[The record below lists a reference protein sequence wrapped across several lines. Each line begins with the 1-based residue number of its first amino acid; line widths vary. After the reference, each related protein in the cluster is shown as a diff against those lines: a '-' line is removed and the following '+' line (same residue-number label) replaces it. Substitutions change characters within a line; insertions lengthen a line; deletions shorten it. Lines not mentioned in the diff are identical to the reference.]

1 MAGKTQKILWQTR
14 DLIAAI
20 VLIMV
25 VLSLLHTGKT
35 GIQGFIAATDKP
47 SAIYGDFHDYYYP
60 AGRMISRVAQPL
72 GGYFY
77 TPSFALLLPPF
88 TPESYE
94 KASIRWQLLQHCGIF
109 LLLFLPAIW
118 LAGRGGRKIWFFLYL
133 LIFLL
138 SFPLWHNL
146 KWGQMSVII
155 TMASIAALLL
165 HERGHHWSAA
175 MALTVASLIKYY
187 PGALVIYFIIR
198 KDFAFIARFAICMLL
213 AGFVFP
219 ASILGAATTLEF
231 YRLVNAELAYA
242 FDWVAFDPNSQFL
255 PNVALRIIGIDPESS
270 LRGFLSLPGLAVC
283 LAMFWRMRCLANL
296 RQHDQILAASGTF
309 LLYPLLINTSWPHY
323 FVYLP
328 FCAMLL
334 LQNTT
339 SRLQKAAI
347 FIAIILQ
354 SCLIVPLTGHLWYSG
369 KGLLLA
375 ADLLL
380 LAVWFK
386 KTSPGSDPDGQTPEV
401 F

>member
-1 MAGKTQKILWQTR
+1 MVDKSQKLSWQSR
-14 DLIAAI
+14 DLIATI
-20 VLIMV
+20 MLIMS
-25 VLSLLHTGKT
+25 VLSLLQTGNS

-88 TPESYE
+88 TPDSYE
-94 KASIRWQLLQHCGIF
+94 LASIRWQLLQHFGIF
-109 LLLFLPAIW
+109 LLLFVPAIW
-118 LAGRGGRKIWFFLYL
+118 LAARGGRKIWFFLYL

-165 HERGHHWSAA
+165 HERGHYWFAA
-175 MALTVASLIKYY
+175 MALTVAILIKYY
-187 PGALVIYFIIR
+187 PALFVIYFIIR
-198 KDFAFIARFAICMLL
+198 KDFAFIGRMALCLLL

-219 ASILGAATTLEF
+219 ASILGAATTIEF

-255 PNVALRIIGIDPESS
+255 PNVALRVIGIDPESS

-283 LAMFWRMRCLANL
+283 LAMFWRMRRLASG
-296 RQHDQILAASGTF
+296 RQHDHILTASGIF

-323 FVYLP
+323 FIYLP
-328 FCAMLL
+328 FCAVIL

-339 SRLQKAAI
+339 SCWQKAVI
-347 FIAIILQ
+347 FIAIMLQ
-354 SCLIVPLTGHLWYSG
+354 SCLIVPFTGHLWYSG

-375 ADLLL
+375 ANLLL
-380 LAVWFK
+380 LAIWFK